1 MTPTTGI
8 LRIAFRGDE
17 LWGVRDEEGRPCVVV
32 RRVCEMLGLN
42 LQGQLDRLRR
52 TRATV
57 CEALAVASDGK
68 QRRMACVPLEE
79 VPNWLRG
86 IQVGKVAPDLQEM
99 LLHLQLEARDV
110 LAKHFIQKT
119 ELAPVAAPVRN
130 PLAES
135 KLDILQGFLDEI
147 RLAHKAV
154 EVLHETVDV
163 HSTQLQEHDA
173 TIQRAFDQ
181 VADLDVRLTKIDE
194 RISTIVLAP
203 PTAVTAPGTPP
214 MTHLSPPII
223 PLPPKQRRDE
233 ILQIVREIVNI
244 EYAGTPREWRTNAY
258 SLVWNRVYDE
268 VLTRFKIPLGAQHKA
283 QNQKQSIL
291 DYAERQGYLEPVYAC
306 AYALRS
312 RATKRTDLSEAG
324 EAQADLATEVTDDEI
339 DEVVQRTA
347 FYEGFGV
354 KTPEVEDHDL
364 AELVRELGEAPK
376 APTLEAPKVLAAQDD
391 IFAVGRIWADATSLS
406 LEDGTWKRILVVRE
420 VQGDEVFF
428 LSWAIRESTEA
439 EQEEAAARLIAWR
452 KKGPKARK
460 PRPPKPG
467 EPETRLTCPEFFWE
481 DLGTYPI
488 TKADAQELLEQ
499 GTLVLSKAPLWVGAT
514 LPKERGVSESTERK
528 IVGIGLKPGYLLLN
542 AEPYPALSRID
553 VILTHRFGWL
563 RRHVIPVLF
572 GEDVQRHAH

>member
-1 MTPTTGI
+1 MIESGVEIVQVEGFEFHLPEGKPEYAGVTSEELALRLGYKKRRHLEDLAARHKEKLSKFGVVRTVRMTGQVGQATRSWEMPVYTKEQAMYLVLQSEQPAASELVVNLMLAFKELAQRVQAIQPKITTGTAAI
-8 LRIAFRGDE
+8 RL
-17 LWGVRDEEGRPCVVV
+17 V
-32 RRVCEMLGLN
+32 
-42 LQGQLDRLRR
+42 LD
-52 TRATV
+52 
-57 CEALAVASDGK
+57 K
-68 QRRMACVPLEE
+68 
-79 VPNWLRG
+79 
-86 IQVGKVAPDLQEM
+86 
-99 LLHLQLEARDV
+99 
-110 LAKHFIQKT
+110 
-119 ELAPVAAPVRN
+119 
-130 PLAES
+130 
-135 KLDILQGFLDEI
+135 LDEI
-147 RLAHKAV
+147 EASVQQV
-154 EVLHETVDV
+154 EQNQET

-376 APTLEAPKVLAAQDD
+376 PPTPEAPQVLAAQDD

-406 LEDGTWKRILVVRE
+406 LEDGTWNRIFVVRE

-428 LSWAIRESTEA
+428 LSWAIREATEA

-452 KKGPKARK
+452 KKGPNARK

-481 DLGTYPI
+481 GLGTYPI
-488 TKADAQELLEQ
+488 TKADAKELLEK
-499 GTLVLSKAPLWVGAT
+499 GTFALSKAPLWVGAT
-514 LPKERGVSESTERK
+514 LPKECGVSESTERK
-528 IVGIGLKPGYLLLN
+528 IVGIGTRPGYLLLN
-542 AEPYPALSRID
+542 AEPYPTSSRID

-572 GEDVQRHAH
+572 GEDVPRHAR